1 MVRKARV
8 SRKVQQFTESVIR
21 EMTRLAQQY
30 DAVNLAQGFP
40 DFEPPESIKEAA
52 CRAIRDGYN
61 QYAVT
66 WGTPRL
72 RRAIADRYRQVY
84 GLDVDPD
91 RQVVVACG
99 STECMMAAMLA
110 VVDPGDEVIV
120 FEPFY
125 ENYGPDGILCG
136 ATPRYVPLVEPDWRI
151 DLDALRRAFSPKTK
165 ALVLNTPNNPTGR
178 VFRRDELEAIAELCV
193 EWDVLVL
200 TDEIYEYITYDAPH
214 VPMATLPGMADRTVT
229 ISGASK
235 TYSVTGWRVGWAV
248 APPDIADGIKKAH
261 DFLTVGAPHP
271 LQEAIAEALRLPE
284 DYYRDLAAMY
294 RRKRDRMVA
303 GLRALGFRLTA
314 PEGAY
319 YIMSD
324 IRDVTAMDD
333 VAFARWLVQ
342 YGGVAVVPG
351 SSFYADPA
359 DGRTKV
365 RFNFCKQDAT
375 LEEALRRLQ
384 ASLPSVPY

>member
-1 MVRKARV
+1 L
-8 SRKVQQFTESVIR
+8 E
-21 EMTRLAQQY
+21 
-30 DAVNLAQGFP
+30 
-40 DFEPPESIKEAA
+40 
-52 CRAIRDGYN
+52 
-61 QYAVT
+61 
-66 WGTPRL
+66 
-72 RRAIADRYRQVY
+72 
-84 GLDVDPD
+84 VDPD

-99 STECMMAAMLA
+99 ATECMMAAMLA

-120 FEPFY
+120 LEPFY

-136 ATPRYVPLVEPDWRI
+136 ATPRYVPLVEPDWRV
-151 DLDALRRAFSPKTK
+151 DRDALRRAFSSKTK
-165 ALVLNTPNNPTGR
+165 VLVLNTPNNPTGR
-178 VFRRDELEAIAELCV
+178 VFRREELEAIAELCV

-214 VPMATLPGMADRTVT
+214 VPIATLPGMADRTVT

-235 TYSVTGWRVGWAV
+235 TYSVTGWRVGWAI

-271 LQEAIAEALRLPE
+271 LQEAIAEALRLPAT
-284 DYYRDLAAMY
+284 YYQDLAAMY
-294 RRKRDRMVA
+294 RRKRDQMVA
-303 GLRALGFRLTA
+303 GLRELGFRLTA

-319 YIMSD
+319 YIMAD

-333 VAFARWLVQ
+333 VAFARWLVR

-359 DGRTKV
+359 RGRTKV

-375 LEEALRRLQ
+375 LEEALRRLRE
-384 ASLPSVPY
+384 SLRQVPS

>member
-1 MVRKARV
+1 
-8 SRKVQQFTESVIR
+8 
-21 EMTRLAQQY
+21 
-30 DAVNLAQGFP
+30 
-40 DFEPPESIKEAA
+40 
-52 CRAIRDGYN
+52 
-61 QYAVT
+61 
-66 WGTPRL
+66 
-72 RRAIADRYRQVY
+72 
-84 GLDVDPD
+84 
-91 RQVVVACG
+91 
-99 STECMMAAMLA
+99 
-110 VVDPGDEVIV
+110 
-120 FEPFY
+120 
-125 ENYGPDGILCG
+125 
-136 ATPRYVPLVEPDWRI
+136 
-151 DLDALRRAFSPKTK
+151 
-165 ALVLNTPNNPTGR
+165 GR
-178 VFRRDELEAIAELCV
+178 VFGRDELEVIAELCS
-193 EWDVLVL
+193 EWNVLVL
-200 TDEIYEYITYDAPH
+200 TDEIYEYITYDASH
-214 VPMATLPGMADRTVT
+214 IPMATLPGMTDRTIT

-271 LQEAIAEALRLPE
+271 LQEAIAEALRFPE
-284 DYYRDLAAMY
+284 DYYRGLAAMY
-294 RRKRDRMVA
+294 RQKRDRMVA
-303 GLRALGFRLTA
+303 GLRELGLRLTV

-375 LEEALRRLQ
+375 LEEALRRLR
-384 ASLPSVPY
+384 ASLPRVPY